1 MTKRDGL
8 PTRVYLKHSSY
19 YYVDHA
25 NKWHRLSAERQGLPA
40 MYRALADLTDH
51 AEARAT
57 LAGVAQDWLKAK
69 SPGWSAARKRE
80 ATHLTDLI
88 IERMGSVQPAD
99 VTAPIAAAM
108 LAEFRDR
115 ASTHNKVRATLK
127 ILLDHAALI
136 DLREGVNPLAV
147 VPGLSTPGRKRI
159 VTDAEL
165 SRLRAACNT
174 DSPHASGRALVQM
187 IELALLT
194 GQRIGDLI
202 KLRWQDVSEAGVY
215 VEQGKTGT
223 RLLIEWTPDLIA
235 AIESCA
241 AGRDRVGHVLVNRW
255 GAAYTYNGI
264 LGAWSRACKRAG
276 ITDLHIHDLRGR
288 AGVDVLEDRGIE
300 AARQL
305 LGHTTQRQTAHYTG
319 NKTTLKVKPSR

>member
-8 PTRVYLKHSSY
+8 PTRVYRKHGAF

-51 AEARAT
+51 AEARTT

-69 SPGWSAARKRE
+69 APEWSAARKRE

-88 IERMGSVQPAD
+88 VERMGGAIPAE
-99 VTAPIAAAM
+99 VTAPAAAKM
-108 LAEFRDR
+108 LEEFRDR
-115 ASTHNKVRATLK
+115 ANTHNKVRATLK

-136 DLREGVNPLAV
+136 GLREGVNPLSV

-159 VTDAEL
+159 VTDDEL
-165 SRLRAACNT
+165 TKLREACNT
-174 DSPHASGRALVQM
+174 DRPHASGRALVQM
-187 IELALLT
+187 IDLALLT

-202 KLRWQDVSEAGVY
+202 GMRWQDVSDAGVY
-215 VEQGKTGT
+215 VEQGKTGQ
-223 RLLIEWTPDLIA
+223 RLLIEWTPALKA
-235 AIESCA
+235 AIDSCS

-255 GAAYTYNGI
+255 GGAYTYNGI
-264 LGAWSRACKRAG
+264 LGAWSRACRRAG
-276 ITDLHIHDLRGR
+276 IADLHIHDLRGR
-288 AGVDVLEDRGIE
+288 AGVEVLEDRGIE

-305 LGHTTQRQTAHYTG
+305 LGHTTQRQTAHYVG
-319 NKTTLKVKPSR
+319 NKSTLKVKPSR